1 MVKIRRRNRRR
12 VIMMVRGHKKPESA
26 KREVFIALG
35 SNLGSRRKNIIK
47 ALEELKKISP
57 QKSNVG
63 ATRKAIEVKEV
74 SSFYLTRPLK
84 GSSGGNYINAVARIF
99 TTLSPMDLLRN
110 LKQVEK
116 KLGRTESSRWGTP
129 RPIDIDIIFYEG
141 RVIVRK
147 DVPLPPP
154 PPPPPPPPL
163 LEVPHPSMCK
173 RDFVLEGL
181 LEIAPDKVHPV
192 LKKTVK
198 EIYEDFRSSRDG
210 KEKTIIKRLRQN

>member
-1 MVKIRRRNRRR
+1 MVKIRRPLRRRR

-47 ALEELKKISP
+47 ALEELKRISP

-116 KLGRTESSRWGTP
+116 KLGRTESSRWGAP

-147 DVPLPPP
+147 DVPLLPPP
-154 PPPPPPPPL
+154 PLL

>member
-1 MVKIRRRNRRR
+1 MVKIRRRPRPRRRR
-12 VIMMVRGHKKPESA
+12 VIMMDRGHKKPESA

-35 SNLGSRRKNIIK
+35 SNLGSRRKNIVK
-47 ALEELKKISP
+47 ALEELKRISP

-99 TTLSPMDLLRN
+99 TTLGPMDLLRN

-116 KLGRTESSRWGTP
+116 KLGRTESSRWGAP

-147 DVPLPPP
+147 DVPLPPLL
-154 PPPPPPPPL
+154 L
-163 LEVPHPSMCK
+163 LEVPHPAMCK